1 MHYLIGRIGPEILGY
16 LDYVIEGGVL
26 IYLLARL
33 LRGRG
38 AGLLGATA
46 YMAASVGVG
55 TLRMLVAFHYGPRS
69 HQYAL
74 CYWLTDYW
82 IVFCAFLLV
91 GSFFRRAC
99 VAKSADLWHHV
110 RLMLAS
116 VFVLTG
122 LVAYATILHHHQG
135 FFPFFVLEFQQDL
148 YFVLMVLITM
158 LYLMLQRYE
167 PSDDQLNLLVCGLG
181 IEYAA
186 LAAALALVQVAG
198 YGALYGVV
206 AGYAMPLSDMGMVL
220 LWFYTAARVPKAV
233 PAKEAQSPREVLP
246 AHALARI

>member
-1 MHYLIGRIGPEILGY
+1 MRISDILGY
-16 LDYVIEGGVL
+16 ADYALEVGVL
-26 IYLLARL
+26 VYILLKVVRRPGSGLFGVAAYLLASVAVGSARL
-33 LRGRG
+33 
-38 AGLLGATA
+38 A
-46 YMAASVGVG
+46 
-55 TLRMLVAFHYGPRS
+55 VAFHWGPQSR
-69 HQYAL
+69 QYAL

-99 VAKSADLWHHV
+99 LAKSVELWRHV

-148 YFVLMVLITM
+148 YFVLLVLITM
-158 LYLMLQRYE
+158 LYLMLQRFE
-167 PSDDQLNLLVCGLG
+167 PADDQLGLLVSGLG
-181 IEYAA
+181 IELAGFAA
-186 LAAALALVQVAG
+186 CLALVYVAG
-198 YGALYGVV
+198 GQALYGVV
-206 AGYAMPLSDMGMVL
+206 AGYVMPLCDIGMVL

-233 PAKEAQSPREVLP
+233 PAMEAQSPREVLP
-246 AHALARI
+246 AHVLARI